1 MDDSVEA
8 ELRSENA
15 RLARELARLSHSLSE
30 RENYFR
36 TLVDTS
42 PAILWITD
50 SEGRCL
56 YLSQQWY
63 EYTGRAPGA
72 GQGDGWS
79 EPVHPEEREHAHRE
93 FLTATRQQ
101 LPFYFEHRLERR
113 GEGYRWCICTGNPR
127 RDDAGRYLGMVG
139 TIIDVH
145 EERLAR
151 EQSIEA
157 MRKLERLQ
165 KMTSDLT
172 KALTVQEIAQIV
184 VEQGL
189 PAVGADAGSI
199 CLLDASGQFL
209 EVVHSA
215 GYPKAVIERY
225 QRMSLQTELPLI
237 RTVAT
242 GDTSVIQP
250 GETFPSNEPQE
261 ESVADRALVSSA
273 IKARGKVLG
282 AMGVTYYRS
291 QKVPAEMLGLLDT
304 LTDLCGQA
312 LDRAFAFAEE
322 KRAREAAERANRL
335 KSAFL
340 ANMSH
345 EIRTPLGAMIGF
357 ADLLRDPATT
367 DEEKSQYIDILHRN
381 GQQLGHIIND
391 ILDLSKIEVGH
402 LTFEHLPLSPMQI
415 VQDVVSLLSVVASD
429 KGVRLGLMV
438 EPSAPREIVTDPVRL
453 KQIVTNLVTN
463 ALKFTHVGS
472 VSIRMTGEERNGKR
486 RAFIEI
492 SDTGIGIAPEGVG
505 RLFQM
510 FTQADESLTR
520 RYGGTGLGLALSRS
534 LARGMGGD
542 VELVRTSVGEG
553 SVFLITIESRDDRRP
568 IVPRPGLD
576 LRSDPGRK
584 ASGEKLLEGLRVLLV
599 EDSTDN
605 QQLISRYLTRQG
617 ALLELAENGAEGVIQ
632 ALQGAHDVVL
642 MDLQMPLMDGYTA
655 TAKLRST
662 GYKTP
667 IIALTAHAMADIR
680 KRCVDIGFDDH
691 LPKPIN
697 ASELIDTLARFVP
710 ERVF

>member
-1 MDDSVEA
+1 MENSVEA
-8 ELRSENA
+8 QLRAENA
-15 RLARELARLSHSLSE
+15 RLARELSRISHSITE

-36 TLVDTS
+36 ALVDTS

-63 EYTGRAPGA
+63 EYTGRPPGA

-79 EPVHPEEREHAHRE
+79 EPVHPEEREHAARE

-101 LPFYFEHRLERR
+101 LPFYFEHRLERL

-127 RDDAGRYLGMVG
+127 RDDSGRYLGMVG

-151 EQSIEA
+151 ERSVES

-172 KALTVQEIAQIV
+172 MALTVREIAEIV

-189 PAVGADAGSI
+189 PAVGADAGSV
-199 CLLDASGQFL
+199 CLIDSSGQFL

-215 GYPKAVIERY
+215 GYGQALVERY
-225 QRMSLQTELPLI
+225 ERMNLQGDLPLI
-237 RTVAT
+237 RAAVTGITTV
-242 GDTSVIQP
+242 VQP
-250 GETFPSNEPQE
+250 GESFSDNELHE
-261 ESVADRALVSSA
+261 TSVNHRALVSSA
-273 IKARGKVLG
+273 IKARGKILG
-282 AMGVTYYRS
+282 AMGVTYHREE
-291 QKVPAEMLGLLDT
+291 KVPPEMLGLLDT

-312 LDRAFAFAEE
+312 LDRAFSFAQE

-367 DEEKSQYIDILHRN
+367 DEERGQYIDILHRN

-391 ILDLSKIEVGH
+391 ILDFSKIEVGH
-402 LTFEHLPLSPMQI
+402 LTFEHLPVSPMHV
-415 VQDVVSLLSVVASD
+415 VQDVVSLLSVVAAD
-429 KGVRLGLMV
+429 KGVRLGLYV
-438 EPSAPREIVTDPVRL
+438 DPSAPREIVTDPVRL

-463 ALKFTHVGS
+463 ALKFTHVGH
-472 VSIRMTGEERNGKR
+472 VSIRMTGEEAEGKSR
-486 RAFIEI
+486 VLIEI

-520 RYGGTGLGLALSRS
+520 RYGGTGLGLSLSRS

-553 SVFLITIESRDDRRP
+553 SVFLITIESRDDRLSSA
-568 IVPRPGLD
+568 PRPGAE
-576 LRSDPGRK
+576 LRAESGKK
-584 ASGEKLLEGLRVLLV
+584 AAKAKLLEGLRVLLV

-617 ALLELAENGAEGVIQ
+617 ATLELAENGAEGVLQ
-632 ALQGAHDVVL
+632 ALQGDHDVVL

-662 GYKTP
+662 GYKRP

-680 KRCVDIGFDDH
+680 KRCVDIGFNDH

-697 ASELIDTLARFVP
+697 ASELTQALARFVP